1 MNQNKLNSLTGL
13 EHNKSLIQLSAN
25 QNMINSLALPGTQ
38 SSLQSL
44 NLEENQLTNFEGVN
58 NYLALEA
65 INVNRNKINTLALKE
80 PNQTLKYIQA
90 DGNHF
95 PAEELAA
102 ESGQFPQGIIKNF
115 KAAEGGSLN
124 NATPAE
130 AVEDEHKPADTDQ
143 EAADKHDHE
152 HHDHDE
158 HHHG

>member
-1 MNQNKLNSLTGL
+1 M
-13 EHNKSLIQLSAN
+13 
-25 QNMINSLALPGTQ
+25 
-38 SSLQSL
+38 QSL

-58 NYLALEA
+58 SYLALES

-102 ESGQFPQGIIKNF
+102 EQGQFPQGIIKNF

-124 NATPAE
+124 NATPAAE
-130 AVEDEHKPADTDQ
+130 PAQDEHKQADTDHE
-143 EAADKHDHE
+143 EADSHDHETADE
-152 HHDHDE
+152 HHDHDHDD